1 MIIELFLG
9 PKSYEN
15 GCLEMMASS
24 AIVIVILCFVLIFIL
39 ERIFPLRSKR
49 RPLGH
54 ILVNAI
60 LTSGLLVTAYFFVR
74 PSIENGFALMESRN
88 FGLMSLMALPLWA
101 EGILSF
107 LLLDL
112 SFYYWHRANHVIP
125 FLWRLHNIHHVD
137 PELDVTTAFRFHF
150 GEVALSSGFRFFQ
163 VVLIG
168 PSLAVFIV
176 YEFVFQLGT
185 FFHHSNIRLPR
196 RFERYLNFLIVTPRM
211 HTIHHSQ
218 VKEET
223 NSNYSVVLRVWDS
236 IHRTLRLGIL
246 EDRIKIGVPAY
257 PKADNRV
264 LTLLALP
271 FRRQRDY
278 WGVTVPRRSD

>member
-1 MIIELFLG
+1 LIIELFLG

-74 PSIENGFALMESRN
+74 PSIENGFALMESMN

-168 PSLAVFIV
+168 PSLAVFLV

-185 FFHHSNIRLPR
+185 LFHHSNIRLPR
-196 RFERYLNFLIVTPRM
+196 RLERYLNFLIVTPRM

-223 NSNYSVVLRVWDS
+223 NSNYSVVFKVWDS
-236 IHRTLRLGIL
+236 IHRTLRLGIP
-246 EDRIKIGVPAY
+246 EERIKIGVPAY
-257 PKADNRV
+257 PEKYNRI
-264 LTLLALP
+264 LTLIALP
-271 FRRQRDY
+271 FRRQCDY
-278 WGVTVPRRSD
+278 WGTTVSQKPD

>member
-1 MIIELFLG
+1 MIKF
-9 PKSYEN
+9 
-15 GCLEMMASS
+15 S

-39 ERIFPLRSKR
+39 ERIFPLRSKQ
-49 RPLGH
+49 RPWTH
-54 ILVNAI
+54 IVVNAI
-60 LTSGLLVTAYFFVR
+60 LTGGLLVVAYFLAR
-74 PSIENGFALMESRN
+74 PCVESGFALIESEN
-88 FGLMSLMALPLWA
+88 FGLMSFLPLPLWA
-101 EGILSF
+101 KGIVGF

-112 SFYYWHRANHVIP
+112 SFYYWHRVNHVIP
-125 FLWRLHNIHHVD
+125 FLWRFHNIHHVD

-163 VVLIG
+163 VILIG
-168 PSLAVFIV
+168 PSLAVFV
-176 YEFVFQLGT
+176 AYEFIFQLET

-223 NSNYSVVLRVWDS
+223 NSNYSVIFRVWDS
-236 IHRTLRLGIL
+236 IHRTLRLGIP
-246 EDRIKIGVPAY
+246 EERIKIGVPAY

-271 FRRQRDY
+271 FRSQRDY
-278 WGVTVPRRSD
+278 WGTTVSRKSTIRG